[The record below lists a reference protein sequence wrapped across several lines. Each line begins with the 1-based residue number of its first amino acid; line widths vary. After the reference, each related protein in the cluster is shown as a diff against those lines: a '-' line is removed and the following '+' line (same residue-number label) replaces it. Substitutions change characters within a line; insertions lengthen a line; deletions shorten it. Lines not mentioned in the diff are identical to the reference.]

1 MIFQNAIVLLINL
14 DGVCVLCEQCK
25 PFFLE
30 EKKKNL
36 RHLLC
41 DLPCFPTAELKMTTH
56 VLGD

>member
-30 EKKKNL
+30 EKKKEFEAL
-36 RHLLC
+36 AL
-41 DLPCFPTAELKMTTH
+41 
-56 VLGD
+56 